1 MKITSVKATPVNIP
15 ASFDV
20 CGVQRSASL
29 SLCIVEIT
37 TDEGHTGY
45 GMTAITEEEVV
56 ACVVNDILAPSLI
69 GEDPLCHDKLWN
81 QMYWLVTPRGQSGYA
96 SHAIAAVDIAL
107 WDIKGKALGQ
117 PVWKLLG
124 GARST
129 VPVYAT
135 VGFDFFDDEQLT
147 GIVKLWQDKGFD
159 KFKMVVGHQATRRK
173 DRIQQTLVDTLKRD
187 AKRVG
192 IFREAAG
199 PDAEIFVDANC
210 NLDAYHALY
219 IATRMQEHDIGF
231 FEEPLMGNDVRA
243 LQHLRQQVSIPLAGG
258 QNEGQSDKF
267 RELLIHQSLDIL
279 QPNVAITGGYTQCLK
294 IAGMAEAFGVNID
307 NGGAWPFHNMHLH
320 AGVRNGGMIEYH
332 IFAVECLKQIFTDL
346 PTPKNG
352 WLTLPETPGL
362 GFGLDREALAE
373 LAKQPTARGNGK

>member
-1 MKITSVKATPVNIP
+1 MKIISVKATPVNVP
-15 ASFDV
+15 ATFDL
-20 CGVQRSASL
+20 CGAQRTASL
-29 SLCIVEIT
+29 GLCIVEIE
-37 TDEGHTGY
+37 TDDGLVGH

-56 ACVVNDILAPSLI
+56 ACAINEIAAPALT
-69 GEDPLCHDKLWN
+69 GEDPLCTDRLWN
-81 QMYWLVTPRGQSGYA
+81 LLYWIMTPRGQSGYA
-96 SHAIAAVDIAL
+96 SHAIAAIDIAL
-107 WDIKGKALGQ
+107 WDLKGKALSQ

-124 GARST
+124 GARSQ

-135 VGFDFFDDEQLT
+135 VGFDFFDEEQLA
-147 GIVKLWQDKGFD
+147 GVVRLWQGKGFD
-159 KFKMVVGHQATRRK
+159 KFKMVVAHQATRRK
-173 DRIQQTLVDTLKRD
+173 DSLRRTLVETLKRD
-187 AKRVG
+187 AKRVA

-199 PDAEIFVDANC
+199 ADAEIFVDANC

-219 IATRMQEHDIGF
+219 IATRMQEYDVGF

-243 LQHLRQQVSIPLAGG
+243 LQHLRRQVSIPLAGG

-267 RELLIHQSLDIL
+267 RELLVHQSLDIL

-294 IAGMAEAFGVNID
+294 IAGMAEAFGASID

-346 PTPKNG
+346 PVPENG
-352 WLTLPETPGL
+352 WLTLPQTPGL
-362 GFGLDREALAE
+362 GFGLNRDALAE
-373 LAKQPTARGNGK
+373 LARQPTSRGSGK